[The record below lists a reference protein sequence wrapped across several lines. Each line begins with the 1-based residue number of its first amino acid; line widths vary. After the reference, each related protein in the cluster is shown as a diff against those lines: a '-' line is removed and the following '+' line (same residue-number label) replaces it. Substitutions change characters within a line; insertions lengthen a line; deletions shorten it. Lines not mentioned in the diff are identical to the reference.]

1 VQGLGKPPSFLGVLS
16 AGLGAGSILAS
27 LVSGRLLRRLGEGWL
42 LVLGAANFGLGNGLR
57 ASAVLS
63 LAVLGSVVLGFALPW
78 VFLAL
83 LNVAQRLTPAEL
95 QGRVSAAVTLIFFGP
110 QAPLQA
116 VGALAIKDFSYR
128 QLYLAAAALA
138 LVTMVG
144 FVWADRR
151 DRVLRLSSGR
161 DRSPG

>member
-1 VQGLGKPPSFLGVLS
+1 M
-16 AGLGAGSILAS
+16 
-27 LVSGRLLRRLGEGWL
+27 SGRLLRRLGEGWL

-116 VGALAIKDFSYR
+116 VGALAIK
-128 QLYLAAAALA
+128 
-138 LVTMVG
+138 
-144 FVWADRR
+144 
-151 DRVLRLSSGR
+151 
-161 DRSPG
+161 